1 MKEKTSLKTKFLSA
15 AVILAALLFAYHCM
29 SAQDPSIT
37 GFETF
42 KKLPRKKRIIFTVR
56 NNRPIESL
64 NVYIVQGLRHVSV
77 IADKNIGKEKTY
89 DLILEPRR
97 LAVADGGATVVIA
110 ARSSFF
116 SKTEI
121 SVNSTVDTVPP
132 AIKQV
137 VSTPFVKQGSTG
149 AVKARVIGAE
159 NVYVRVGHDEF
170 MMSKSFNGK
179 KDVYC
184 TLFPVPLSVSPGTTL
199 LVVAD
204 DGNDNYRSERLDT
217 TIVARKFRKSK
228 LDVSDKFINSRIMPL
243 LGKDNERLSAAAA
256 FKKINETWRQEDNKA
271 IEGAGRRSS
280 EGSPLWKGRF
290 LQLHGSRVF
299 ARFGDERDFYY
310 RGEEISISRQ
320 LGYDLA
326 SARHTPV
333 TAANNGIVVYVGDR
347 LVYGHTVIVDHGLGL
362 MSLYGHMSQTS
373 VRAGQHLAKGEIIGR
388 TGNTGLAFGDYL
400 HFGLYVHGIAVN
412 PLDWW
417 DPNWIRNKIMS
428 VLSS

>member
-1 MKEKTSLKTKFLSA
+1 MKEKTSLKTKLLSVG
-15 AVILAALLFAYHCM
+15 VILAALLLAYHYM
-29 SAQDPSIT
+29 SVQPPFIT

-42 KKLPRKKRIIFTVR
+42 KKLPRKKRVIFTVR
-56 NNRPIESL
+56 NNRPIKSL

-97 LAVADGGATVVIA
+97 LAIADGGATVVIT

-116 SKTEI
+116 SRTEI
-121 SVNSTVDTVPP
+121 SINSTVDTVPP

-137 VSTPFVKQGSTG
+137 VSTPFVRQGSTG

-159 NVYVRVGHDEF
+159 NVYVKVGGDEF
-170 MMSKSFNGK
+170 MMSKSFNGR

-184 TLFPVPLSVSPGTTL
+184 TLFPVSLSVPPGTAL

-204 DGNDNYRSERLDT
+204 DGNENYRSERLDT
-217 TIVARKFRKSK
+217 TIVARKFRESK
-228 LDVSDKFINSRIMPL
+228 IDVSDKFIDSHIMPL
-243 LGKDNERLSAAAA
+243 LGKNDNGLSGAAA
-256 FKKINETWRQEDNKA
+256 FEKVNEAWRQEDNKA
-271 IEGAGRRSS
+271 IEGVGRRS

-290 LQLHGSRVF
+290 SQLHGSRVL
-299 ARFGDERDFYY
+299 ARFGDKRDYYY
-310 RGEEISISRQ
+310 RGKKISISRQ
-320 LGYDLA
+320 SGYDLA
-326 SARHTPV
+326 SVGHAPV
-333 TAANNGIVVYVGDR
+333 TAANNGLVVYVGDR
-347 LVYGHTVIVDHGLGL
+347 LIYGRTVIVDHGLGL

-373 VRAGQHLAKGEIIGR
+373 VRAGQHVSKGEIIGR

-400 HFGLYVHGIAVN
+400 HFGIYVHGMAVN

-417 DPNWIRNKIMS
+417 DQKWIMNKIMS